1 MRPYLIALLF
11 LLFSP
16 LAAAWNAAGH
26 RLVAVIAWQQLSPA
40 NRDFVTQAL
49 GRHPDHERWVSK
61 ARSVESGKIFAE
73 AATRPWPN
81 WNRSHPRWRPN
92 CARFWPQTGNP
103 APSST
108 NRCSPGRSLS

>member
-73 AATRPWPN
+73 AATWPDDIRN
-81 WNRSHPRWRPN
+81 DPRFHDEGGNDRTPPLHPPRSR
-92 CARFWPQTGNP
+92 
-103 APSST
+103 
-108 NRCSPGRSLS
+108 SPC